1 VCVFVFVYMQF
12 YGNVVVGRRGGGGVV
27 GVSVHVFMCVIEPGP
42 ACVVEPGPTCV
53 IEPGP
58 TCVIEPGPT

>member
-1 VCVFVFVYMQF
+1 MQF

-58 TCVIEPGPT
+58 T